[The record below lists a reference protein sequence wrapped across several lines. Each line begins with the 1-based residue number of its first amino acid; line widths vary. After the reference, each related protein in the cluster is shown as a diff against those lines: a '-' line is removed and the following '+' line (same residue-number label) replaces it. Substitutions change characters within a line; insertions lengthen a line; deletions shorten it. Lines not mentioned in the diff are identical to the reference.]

1 MAAKEQLKNEN
12 TPVMKRKRKGP
23 EEKARLDS
31 TKHLYYDGPNQKG
44 MTKPLKPIPVFKQ
57 VNSKLCFTH
66 VNTFYGDELQLTYLM
81 FYVSCRVKVNTKG
94 RSIIALTRPFKV

>member
-1 MAAKEQLKNEN
+1 MAAKEQMKNDN
-12 TPVMKRKRKGP
+12 TPVMKRQRKGP

-57 VNSKLCFTH
+57 VNSKLCFAPG
-66 VNTFYGDELQLTYLM
+66 VNKKPKKSKLSGMDFGL
-81 FYVSCRVKVNTKG
+81 S
-94 RSIIALTRPFKV
+94 